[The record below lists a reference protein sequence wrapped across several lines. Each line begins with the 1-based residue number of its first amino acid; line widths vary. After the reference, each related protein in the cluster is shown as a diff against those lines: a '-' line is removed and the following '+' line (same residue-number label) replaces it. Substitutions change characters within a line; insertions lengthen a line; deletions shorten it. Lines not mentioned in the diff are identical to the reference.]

1 MNAFAPLLAANDAEL
16 VKLVIIVVFGI
27 LVGIGK
33 FIAMVQKGKPPA
45 AMGQRPAPPP
55 AANANLANA
64 NAANEIEEFM
74 RRAAA
79 RPRPQANAGSIRRS
93 PQPQLRPQVEKPV
106 QAQVVSTEPVGARIA
121 KDVERDLDTQEF
133 GKRTGQLGS
142 EVTQAVGEIDQHL
155 HQVFDHYVSNLEL
168 LPGEAAAAPAA
179 VGPVEVSEQSLLD
192 IPATFATGLTD
203 LLVNPESI
211 RQAVVLNEIL
221 HRPEERW

>member
-1 MNAFAPLLAANDAEL
+1 
-16 VKLVIIVVFGI
+16 
-27 LVGIGK
+27 
-33 FIAMVQKGKPPA
+33 
-45 AMGQRPAPPP
+45 
-55 AANANLANA
+55 
-64 NAANEIEEFM
+64 M

-79 RPRPQANAGSIRRS
+79 KPRPRRTPGPIRRP

-106 QAQVVSTEPVGARIA
+106 QAQVVSDEPVGAKIG
-121 KDVERDLDTQEF
+121 KEVERDLDTQEF
-133 GKRTGQLGS
+133 SNRTDQLGS

-155 HQVFDHYVSNLEL
+155 HQVFDHHVSNLEL

-179 VGPVEVSEQSLLD
+179 VGALELTEQSLLD